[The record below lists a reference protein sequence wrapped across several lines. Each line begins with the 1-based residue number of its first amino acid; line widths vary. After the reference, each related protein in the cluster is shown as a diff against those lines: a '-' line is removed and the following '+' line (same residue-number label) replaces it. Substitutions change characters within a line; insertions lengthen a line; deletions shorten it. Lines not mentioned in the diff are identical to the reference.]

1 MKRLSIIFIAGAAVL
16 ATSCNKF
23 LDINTN
29 PNSAVSTTPELI
41 IPQALT
47 GTAANLNQFNTYGE
61 QIGGYAANAG
71 GYGGFGTAI
80 SYNFSSADYPGLW
93 TTSYD
98 NLEDYQTIL
107 NKTDGQLPNYSFVN
121 AAARIMRVI
130 GFELL
135 TDAYNSVPYTDA
147 LKADSALTPT
157 YSDPIAVYKD
167 LADQLDKAIAT
178 INTGIAAPGIATMG
192 PTDVLFKGD
201 MVKWKQLAN
210 TIKLRLIIFGT
221 GKVTFTNTT
230 FTADGFLTTDAL
242 INPTYTRDIGRQNPK
257 WDRWGY
263 TSTGSDATKSWIP
276 STWILSF
283 YNGTKLQ
290 DSGRGKA
297 IYYLYTPTYLSTPPT
312 PTTPVLGTGQL
323 GVESVNTPKSP
334 AGSFWYPSTNRV
346 GGSSGNTT
354 GVLKG
359 PDAGYPLITAA
370 ESYFLQ
376 AEAKMKGIL
385 ATGATDADLFKAGIT
400 ASFSY
405 LYAGPTSTAVTTRNP
420 TTDANTYMTDNAAS
434 PLVNYSLA
442 TTPAQKL
449 EAIITQKYIAMN
461 FVNSEVGW
469 NDYRRTHY
477 PAVSGTSATSTF
489 ASTVSESTRPDKLP
503 TRVLYPVVEGSL
515 NSTNVPKSIN
525 PFSSLIFWAF

>member
-1 MKRLSIIFIAGAAVL
+1 MKKISIFFMAGAAVL
-16 ATSCNKF
+16 ATSCKKF

-29 PNSAVSTTPELI
+29 PNTAVSTTPELI

-61 QIGGYAANAG
+61 QLGGYAANAG

-80 SYNFSSADYPGLW
+80 SYNFGSADFGGLW
-93 TTSYD
+93 NTTYD

-107 NKTDGQLPNYSFVN
+107 NKTDGHLPNYSFVN
-121 AAARIMRVI
+121 AAARIMKVI

-135 TDAYNSVPYTDA
+135 VDTYNSVPYTDA

-157 YSDPIAVYKD
+157 YSDPIAIYKD

-178 INTGIAAPGIATMG
+178 INTGIATPGVATMG
-192 PTDVLFKGD
+192 STDVLFKGD

-210 TIKLRLIIFGT
+210 TIKMRLILFGT
-221 GKVTFTNTT
+221 GKVTFSNTT

-242 INPTYTRDIGRQNPK
+242 INPGYTRDNGRQNPK

-263 TSTGSDATKSWIP
+263 GYTGSDATKSWIP

-297 IYYLYTPTYLSTPPT
+297 IYYQYPKT
-312 PTTPVLGTGQL
+312 GTGQL

-334 AGSFWYPSTNRV
+334 AGSFWYPSSNRT
-346 GGSSGNTT
+346 GASAGNTT

-376 AEAKMKGIL
+376 AEAAMKGIKP
-385 ATGATDADLFKAGIT
+385 GDDAGLFKSGIT
-400 ASFSY
+400 ASFKY
-405 LYAGPTSTAVTTRNP
+405 LFSGPGSTAVTTADP
-420 TTDANTYMTDNAAS
+420 TAAANTYLTDNAGS

-477 PAVSGTSATSTF
+477 PTISGSSATSTF

-503 TRVLYPVVEGSL
+503 TRILYPTVEGSL
-515 NSTNVPKSIN
+515 NSTNVPKNIN
-525 PFSSLIFWAF
+525 PFTSLIFWAL